1 MYDHKPK
8 IWELFNN
15 DSAATI
21 EMMNQTIAAYA
32 AHGNV
37 VILGRGGSRVL
48 DGMADVLKVFVKA
61 SDRVRSERIAKRRGV
76 DAAEAAELIKAD
88 DELHSRFVRLFYGA
102 DWTDESHFDLVIDT
116 DTTST
121 PEAVAQIAAAA
132 TALPAATG
140 DEHTA
145 AALGV
150 DAVLARTVAQVLA
163 RKAAKP

>member
-1 MYDHKPK
+1 
-8 IWELFNN
+8 
-15 DSAATI
+15 
-21 EMMNQTIAAYA
+21 
-32 AHGNV
+32 
-37 VILGRGGSRVL
+37 
-48 DGMADVLKVFVKA
+48 MADVLKVFVKA